1 MCNSVA
7 ISVVRTKNNDVLR
20 PLRYIYVQ
28 DTKGSSNAGFGW
40 VSISKTMG
48 EVYAHIH
55 ITIHSNM
62 KLAGNTV
69 YKI

>member
-7 ISVVRTKNNDVLR
+7 ISVVRTKNNDALR

-55 ITIHSNM
+55 ITIHSNV
-62 KLAGNTV
+62 KVAGNTV
-69 YKI
+69 YTI